1 MTELDRQGQYVASV
15 VERISYKP
23 GWTLAVEPCAQVSG
37 WLWLKAH
44 SIESDSRREGVS
56 RDQWRTYLIA
66 AHQTVGKVLAS
77 VRQAIRTWELHEV
90 DEWFCF
96 DGERT
101 HDPHACDE
109 CFVGNKNHH
118 PEQGQAGSVSEGSE

>member
-1 MTELDRQGQYVASV
+1 MASV

-23 GWTLAVEPCAQVSG
+23 GWTLGVEPCGQVPG
-37 WLWLKAH
+37 WLWLTAH
-44 SIESDSRREGVS
+44 SIESDSRREGNS

-66 AHQTVGKVLAS
+66 AHQTIGKVLAS
-77 VRQAIRTWELHEV
+77 VRQAIQTWELHES

-96 DGERT
+96 DGQRV
-101 HDPHACDE
+101 HDPHTCDE

-118 PEQGQAGSVSEGSE
+118 PEGPKG